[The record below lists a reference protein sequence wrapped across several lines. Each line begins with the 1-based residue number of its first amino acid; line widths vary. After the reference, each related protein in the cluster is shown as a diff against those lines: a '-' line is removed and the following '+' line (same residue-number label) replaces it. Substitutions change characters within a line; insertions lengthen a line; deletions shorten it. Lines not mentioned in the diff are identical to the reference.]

1 MLYQDT
7 EQVPQLR
14 KSPWNAVP
22 PIKRQMRRILVTHLN
37 HILVLLLGKPPIYAY
52 VLPIN
57 VLEIFGFGFG
67 VGDGNG
73 NEFLGSPRLPRPIEE
88 YEGDWKCGE
97 IYELPFGRDTYTYK
111 AHVLTPSAL

>member
-57 VLEIFGFGFG
+57 VFGNIWIWFRRRRR
-67 VGDGNG
+67 
-73 NEFLGSPRLPRPIEE
+73 ERER
-88 YEGDWKCGE
+88 
-97 IYELPFGRDTYTYK
+97 
-111 AHVLTPSAL
+111 VLRKPETPKTNRGIRR